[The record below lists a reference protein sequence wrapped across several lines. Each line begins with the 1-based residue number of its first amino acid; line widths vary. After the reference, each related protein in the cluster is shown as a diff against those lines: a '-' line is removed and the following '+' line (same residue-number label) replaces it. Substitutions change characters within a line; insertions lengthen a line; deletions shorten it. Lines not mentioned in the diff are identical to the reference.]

1 MRSPPAIIRG
11 ILLRGVQ
18 VVRAQ
23 PFRFEVLARDGA
35 ARAGILYTPHG
46 PVRTPCFA
54 PVATNAAVRG
64 VTGWDLRSLGADLLL
79 ANTFHLYLRPGP
91 ELIQQ
96 AGGLHAFM
104 GWSGPL
110 LTDSG
115 GFQVLSLAHL
125 RRVTDRGV
133 VFRSPIDGSLHE
145 LTPERVVEIQE
156 ALGSDIITPL
166 DVCSG
171 YPLDEDQAREA
182 LCRTM
187 RWLERALAARRRP
200 DQALFGIL
208 QGGFS
213 PALRAQAAAHAVRLN
228 LPGYAIG
235 GLSVG
240 EPLSL
245 TYELLEYTV
254 RYLPEDRPRY
264 LMGVGSPPGIVEA
277 IARGVDLFDCVL
289 PTRVGR
295 TGVVFTREGR
305 LNLRNSPF
313 RTDFRPLDPECAC
326 RVCQQHTRAYVRH
339 LFKAGELLGP
349 ILATYHNVAFLLRWV
364 EEAREAILQG
374 TFAAWRDRVLARYA
388 TRW

>member
-1 MRSPPAIIRG
+1 MH
-11 ILLRGVQ
+11 LL
-18 VVRAQ
+18 RAQ
-23 PFRFEVLARDGA
+23 PFRFEILAQDGA
-35 ARAGILYTPHG
+35 ARAGVLYTPHG
-46 PVRTPCFA
+46 PIRTPCFA

-64 VTGWDLRSLGADLLL
+64 MTVWDLCSLGADLLL

-91 ELIQQ
+91 ELIAQ

-104 GWSGPL
+104 GWGGPI

-156 ALGSDIITPL
+156 VLGSDIITPL

-171 YPLDEDQAREA
+171 YPVDEGEAREA
-182 LCRTM
+182 LHRTM
-187 RWLERALAARRRP
+187 HWLERSLAARRRT

-208 QGGFS
+208 QGAFS
-213 PALRAQAAAHAVRLN
+213 PSLRAQAAAHAVRLD

-240 EPLSL
+240 EPLSV
-245 TYELLEYTV
+245 TYEILECTI
-254 RYLPEDRPRY
+254 RHLPPERPRY

-295 TGVVFTREGR
+295 TGVVFTRKGR
-305 LNLRNSPF
+305 VNLRNSPF
-313 RTDFRPLDPECAC
+313 CTDLRPLDPECTC
-326 RVCQQHTRAYVRH
+326 RVCARHTRAYVRH
-339 LFKAGELLGP
+339 LFKSGELLGP

-364 EEAREAILQG
+364 EEARRAILEG
-374 TFAAWRDRVLARYA
+374 TFSAWRERVLAQYA

>member
-1 MRSPPAIIRG
+1 
-11 ILLRGVQ
+11 
-18 VVRAQ
+18 
-23 PFRFEVLARDGA
+23 
-35 ARAGILYTPHG
+35 
-46 PVRTPCFA
+46 
-54 PVATNAAVRG
+54 
-64 VTGWDLRSLGADLLL
+64 
-79 ANTFHLYLRPGP
+79 
-91 ELIQQ
+91 
-96 AGGLHAFM
+96 
-104 GWSGPL
+104 
-110 LTDSG
+110 
-115 GFQVLSLAHL
+115 
-125 RRVTDRGV
+125 
-133 VFRSPIDGSLHE
+133 
-145 LTPERVVEIQE
+145 
-156 ALGSDIITPL
+156 
-166 DVCSG
+166 
-171 YPLDEDQAREA
+171 
-182 LCRTM
+182 M